1 MVSTRPRIAFQGAL
15 GAYSHLACTVAYPEM
30 DPIGYDTFAQAF
42 AAVEDGDAELGMI
55 PIENT
60 LGGRVADIHHLLPE
74 SSLYI
79 VGEHFQPVRHA
90 LLGPEGA
97 TLETLKTVASHEQGL
112 AQCRELIRELGV
124 EPMDFGDTAG
134 AAKEAAER
142 NDPAFGAIASELA
155 AEIYGLQILRTRIED
170 RLGNTTRFVI
180 MSRRSMDPDPRDGPA
195 ITSIVFQVRSVPGAL
210 YKALGGFATNGVNI
224 TKLES
229 YIIDQSFTVAQFYAE
244 FDGHPAEPSVAN
256 ALEEL
261 QFFCNKM
268 KQLGTFP
275 RADYREQR

>member
-1 MVSTRPRIAFQGAL
+1 M
-15 GAYSHLACTVAYPEM
+15 ACAAAYPDYE
-30 DPIGYDTFAQAF
+30 PVGHDTFTQAF
-42 AAVEDGDAELGMI
+42 SAVEAGDCDLGMI

-74 SSLYI
+74 SNLYI
-79 VGEHFQPVRHA
+79 IAEHYQPVRHQ

-112 AQCRELIRELGV
+112 AQCRDLIRELGV

-142 NDPAFGAIASELA
+142 NDPSFGAIASELA
-155 AEIYGLQILRTRIED
+155 AETYGLQILRSRIED
-170 RLGNTTRFVI
+170 RLGNTTRFVV
-180 MSRRSMDPDPRDGPA
+180 MSRSSVEPDPLLGA
-195 ITSIVFQVRSVPGAL
+195 AMTSLVFQTRSVPGAL
-210 YKALGGFATNGVNI
+210 YKALGGFATNGINM

-229 YIIDQSFTVAQFYAE
+229 YIVDQSFTAAQFYVE
-244 FDGHPAEPSVAN
+244 VEGHPSDPGIAN

-261 QFFCNKM
+261 QFFCSKM
-268 KQLGTFP
+268 KRIGTYP
-275 RADYREQR
+275 KSPWRSQNN